1 MKKHGSCKGVFTAL
15 VIASACIY
23 VFALYYLLFGGIGRG
38 NIMLSRE
45 MVKSYAYN
53 LIPLKTVIGYI
64 TAIMEGTARGSA
76 IRNLVG
82 NLVLLMPLGFYLP
95 FFAQKAA
102 KLGIYAIVVAVGI
115 VIIEVMQLVTMTGSL
130 DVDDF
135 ILNYAGALIGF
146 LICRYTHIRVLF
158 KLCAWRQDGAA
169 Q

>member
-76 IRNLVG
+76 ALTPG
-82 NLVLLMPLGFYLP
+82 PMPAP
-95 FFAQKAA
+95 PRPRPESK
-102 KLGIYAIVVAVGI
+102 VV
-115 VIIEVMQLVTMTGSL
+115 MTDSP
-130 DVDDF
+130 
-135 ILNYAGALIGF
+135 
-146 LICRYTHIRVLF
+146 
-158 KLCAWRQDGAA
+158 W
-169 Q
+169 